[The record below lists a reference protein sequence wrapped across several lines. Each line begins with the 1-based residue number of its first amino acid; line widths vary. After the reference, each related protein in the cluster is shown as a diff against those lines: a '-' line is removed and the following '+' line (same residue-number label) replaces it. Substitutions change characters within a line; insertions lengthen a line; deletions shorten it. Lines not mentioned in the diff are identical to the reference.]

1 MFNLSTLVKTPMNSK
16 MKEEWQL
23 QMKSKK
29 FVFPPSLV
37 YDSGDEDIPDEFS
50 PANTRQTNHLT
61 VTRSVKTQ
69 QLKSNLANSFQY
81 RNSHLLKSKITI
93 TR

>member
-16 MKEEWQL
+16 
-23 QMKSKK
+23 MKSKK

-81 RNSHLLKSKITI
+81 RNSELLKSKITI